1 MTSWNKRFAAF
12 RRPLLAIAGAFLILA
27 GTVGVV
33 AAFAGGVSPA
43 GEPAPSNVAAPA
55 TTDDPLDAF
64 EFDRGRLG
72 DELKALCERTQSTL
86 AARLGVT
93 TDRLV
98 TAMRDAATAVVD
110 KAVVDGLITAERA
123 ANLKSK
129 IDKAERP
136 VCKALPK
143 LPKPATAPGQARK
156 AVLDRTALLA
166 VAAKTLGTT
175 PDALA
180 REIRDLKR
188 GDDMRTLAK
197 NHGVPYETV
206 AKALRDAAQSQVDAA
221 VTAGRI
227 TKAQGEKV
235 MAAFQRGLDR
245 GQFLPKVFRPK
256 SAASPPRRPPDRA
269 RLAAAAARPW

>member
-1 MTSWNKRFAAF
+1 MTPWNKRIAAF

-43 GEPAPSNVAAPA
+43 TVAAPANVAAPA
-55 TTDDPLDAF
+55 ATDDPLDAF
-64 EFDRGRLG
+64 ELDRGKLG
-72 DELKALCERTQSTL
+72 DELKALCETYQSTL
-86 AARLGVT
+86 ATRLGVT
-93 TDRLV
+93 TDRLH
-98 TAMRDAATAVVD
+98 TAMRDAAKAVVD

-123 ANLKSK
+123 ADLKAK

-143 LPKPATAPGQARK
+143 IPKPAAAPGQARK
-156 AVLDRTALLA
+156 AVLDRKALLD
-166 VAAKTLGTT
+166 VAAETLGTT
-175 PDALA
+175 PDALT

-188 GDDMRTLAK
+188 GEDMRPLAR
-197 NHGVPYETV
+197 NHGVPYETL

-245 GQFLPKVFRPK
+245 GRFLPKVFRPK
-256 SAASPPRRPPDRA
+256 AAASPAPSST
-269 RLAAAAARPW
+269 

>member
-1 MTSWNKRFAAF
+1 MTSWNTRIAAF

-43 GEPAPSNVAAPA
+43 KVAVPANVAAPANVVAPA
-55 TTDDPLDAF
+55 TTDDPLDGF
-64 EFDRGRLG
+64 ELDRAKLG
-72 DELKALCERTQSTL
+72 DELKVLCDTYQATL

-93 TDRLV
+93 TDRIDA
-98 TAMRDAATAVVD
+98 AMRDAAKAVVD

-123 ANLKSK
+123 ADLKAK

-143 LPKPATAPGQARK
+143 IPKPAAAPGQARK
-156 AVLDRTALLA
+156 AILDRKALLD

-175 PDALA
+175 PDALTK
-180 REIRDLKR
+180 EIRDLKR
-188 GDDMRTLAK
+188 GDGMRTLAK
-197 NHGVPYETV
+197 NHSVPYETL

-221 VTAGRI
+221 VQAGRI
-227 TKAQGEKV
+227 TKAQGDKV

-245 GQFLPKVFRPK
+245 GHFLPKVFRPK
-256 SAASPPRRPPDRA
+256 GPDSSAPPST
-269 RLAAAAARPW
+269 

>member
-1 MTSWNKRFAAF
+1 MTSWNARIAAF

-43 GEPAPSNVAAPA
+43 GEPALANVVAPANVAAPA

-64 EFDRGRLG
+64 EFDRGKLG
-72 DELKALCERTQSTL
+72 DELKRLCETYQSTL

-93 TDRLV
+93 TDRLD
-98 TAMRDAATAVVD
+98 TAMRDAAKAVVD
-110 KAVVDGLITAERA
+110 KAVVDGLITAKRA
-123 ANLKSK
+123 ADLKAK

-136 VCKALPK
+136 ACKALPK
-143 LPKPATAPGQARK
+143 LPMPAAAPGQARK
-156 AVLDRTALLA
+156 AVLDGKALLA

-175 PDALA
+175 PDALTK
-180 REIRDLKR
+180 EIRDLKR
-188 GDDMRTLAK
+188 ADDMRTLAK
-197 NHGVPYETV
+197 NHSVPYETL
-206 AKALRDAAQSQVDAA
+206 AKALRDAAQLQVDAA

-256 SAASPPRRPPDRA
+256 SAASPAPSST
-269 RLAAAAARPW
+269 